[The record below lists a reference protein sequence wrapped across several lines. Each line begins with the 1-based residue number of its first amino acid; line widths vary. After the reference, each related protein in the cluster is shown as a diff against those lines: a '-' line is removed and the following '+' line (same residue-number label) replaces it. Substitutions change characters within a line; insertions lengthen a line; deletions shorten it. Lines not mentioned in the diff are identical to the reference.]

1 MALPVVGI
9 FVGGRGLRMGGV
21 AKGLLL
27 RDGRTLIDRMVEA
40 CQVAAAPQQL
50 ADVYLVGNAVAYVG
64 TPLPALADDPAGR
77 GPIGGLR
84 VLLQAAAARGR
95 DAVALAV
102 DMPDPNAELIGRLY
116 REQSGAALLAPREAE
131 RWQPLF
137 ARYRPAAVLPAL
149 EAALAAGESSLQRI
163 FSRLVGGP
171 ELVAELV
178 LSAGERTA
186 LRDWDRPSDMD
197 ATP

>member
-27 RDGRTLIDRMVEA
+27 RDGRTLLERIVEA
-40 CQVAAAPQQL
+40 CRIAAAPQRL
-50 ADVYLVGNAVAYVG
+50 EDVYLVGNSAAYVG
-64 TPLPALADDPAGR
+64 TRLPELADDPAGR

-84 VLLQAAAARGR
+84 VLLQVAANRGR

-102 DMPDPNAELIGRLY
+102 DTPDPNAELIGRLY
-116 REQSGAALLAPREAE
+116 REQGSAAVLAPREAE

-137 ARYRPAAVLPAL
+137 ARYRPAAALPAL
-149 EAALAAGESSLQRI
+149 E
-163 FSRLVGGP
+163 
-171 ELVAELV
+171 
-178 LSAGERTA
+178 
-186 LRDWDRPSDMD
+186 
-197 ATP
+197 